1 MELYESILSA
11 ALELRENI
19 SRLRFRDERKWIY
32 NPLIYAWEPYKQYAE
47 WYGNSPK
54 RVLFL
59 GMNPGPWGMAQT
71 GIPFGEI
78 DSVTHWMGI
87 DASVYKPDNE
97 HPKRPITGY
106 ACQRSEV
113 SGRRFWGLMINKFDT
128 PEKFFADHFV
138 MNYCP
143 LVFMEESGKN
153 LTPDKLTKEE
163 REPLDALCDEHLK
176 TIIELFEPE
185 FLVGVGK
192 YAEKKFFRAAAQFSK
207 KQHNRLK
214 IVSVLH
220 PSPASP
226 AANRGW
232 EASAEKQLKEASV
245 WIAHDN

>member
-11 ALELRENI
+11 AVKLRDDI
-19 SRLRFRDERKWIY
+19 SRLRFHDDRKWVY
-32 NPLIYAWEPYKQYAE
+32 NPLEYAWGPYKQYAE
-47 WYGNSPK
+47 RYGNSRK

-78 DSVTHWMGI
+78 GAVSEWMGI
-87 DASVYKPDNE
+87 HAPIGRPSNE

-106 ACQRSEV
+106 ECQRSEV
-113 SGRRFWGLMINKFDT
+113 SGRRLWGLMINKFNT
-128 PEKFFADHFV
+128 PEVFFADNFV
-138 MNYCP
+138 LNYCP

-163 REPLDALCDEHLK
+163 REPLNELCDAHLK
-176 TIIELFEPE
+176 TIIELLEPE

-192 YAEKKFFRAAAQFSK
+192 YAEKKFSLVASRFSEE
-207 KQHNRLK
+207 QQNRLK

-232 EASAEKQLKEASV
+232 EAAAEKQLKEAAV
-245 WIAHDN
+245 WS

>member
-11 ALELRENI
+11 ALELRDEI
-19 SRLRFRDERKWIY
+19 SRLRFRDERKWVY
-32 NPLIYAWEPYKQYAE
+32 NPLRYAWEPFKQYAE
-47 WYGNSPK
+47 WYGNSRK
-54 RVLFL
+54 KVLFL
-59 GMNPGPWGMAQT
+59 GMNPGPWGMAQN

-78 DSVTHWMGI
+78 GAVSGWLRI
-87 DASVYKPDNE
+87 NAPINRPPNE

-113 SGRRFWGLMINKFDT
+113 SGRRFWGLMVHKFNT
-128 PEKFFADHFV
+128 PKKFFADNFV

-163 REPLDALCDEHLK
+163 REPLNALCDVHLK
-176 TIIELFEPE
+176 TIIELLEPE

-192 YAEKKFFRAAAQFSK
+192 YAEKKFSLVTARFSE
-207 KQHNRLK
+207 KQQNRLK

-232 EASAEKQLKEASV
+232 EAAAEKQLKEAAV
-245 WIAHDN
+245 WS

>member
-11 ALELRENI
+11 AVKLRNDI
-19 SRLRFRDERKWIY
+19 SSLRFREERNWVY
-32 NPLIYAWEPYKQYAE
+32 NPLDYAWEPYKQYAE
-47 WYGNSPK
+47 WYGNSKK

-78 DSVTHWMGI
+78 ESVSGWMGI
-87 DASVYKPDNE
+87 NAPINRPLHE

-113 SGRRFWGLMINKFDT
+113 SGRRFWGLMVNKFNS
-128 PEKFFADHFV
+128 PEKFFADNFV
-138 MNYCP
+138 LNYCP

-163 REPLDALCDEHLK
+163 REPLNAVCDAHLK
-176 TIIELFEPE
+176 TIIELLEPE

-192 YAEKKFFRAAAQFSK
+192 YAEKKFSLVVSRFSE
-207 KQHNRLK
+207 KQKDSLK
-214 IVSVLH
+214 IISVLH

-232 EASAEKQLKEASV
+232 ESAAEKQLKEASV
-245 WIAHDN
+245 WT

>member
-11 ALELRENI
+11 AVKLRDDI
-19 SRLRFRDERKWIY
+19 SRLRFRDDRKWVY
-32 NPLIYAWEPYKQYAE
+32 NPLEYAWGPYTQYAE
-47 WYGNSPK
+47 RYGNSRK

-78 DSVTHWMGI
+78 EAVSDWMRI
-87 DASVYKPDNE
+87 NAPISRPSNE

-106 ACQRSEV
+106 ECQRSEV
-113 SGRRFWGLMINKFDT
+113 SGRRFWGLMKQKFNT
-128 PEKFFADHFV
+128 PDNFFADNFV
-138 MNYCP
+138 LNYCP

-163 REPLDALCDEHLK
+163 REPLNAVCDVHLK
-176 TIIELFEPE
+176 TIIELLEPK

-192 YAEKKFFRAAAQFSK
+192 YAEKKFSLVASRFSEE
-207 KQHNRLK
+207 QQNRLK

-232 EASAEKQLKEASV
+232 EAAAEKQLKEASV
-245 WIAHDN
+245 WTRAR